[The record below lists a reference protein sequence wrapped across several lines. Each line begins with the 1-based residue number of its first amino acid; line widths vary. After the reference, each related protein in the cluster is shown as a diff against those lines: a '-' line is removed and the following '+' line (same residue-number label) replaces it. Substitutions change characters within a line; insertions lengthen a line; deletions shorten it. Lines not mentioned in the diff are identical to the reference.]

1 MCNNCYHS
9 KGRAKRA
16 WNCKHTD
23 KFHYSFG
30 LCQNCY
36 QIKYC
41 KKRRVSDK
49 KKEKLNEVIDLLE
62 KMKEENCSTPF
73 KNEEKVIKN
82 ELTQ

>member
-9 KGRAKRA
+9 RGRAKKA

-36 QIKYC
+36 QVKYC
-41 KKRRVSDK
+41 KKRRISDK
-49 KKEKLNEVIDLLE
+49 KKEKEVKDLLDSL
-62 KMKEENCSTPF
+62 KEENTNKEESVV
-73 KNEEKVIKN
+73 KNE
-82 ELTQ
+82 